1 MGGNGHALEQAEG
14 VAFHQHA
21 VSKRAAVAFIGV
33 HANVF
38 VGGCVLGFARM
49 GSRRLIGHRAPLN
62 ARREARTA
70 AAAQAGIGHRLHHI
84 TATHGEGVFEAGQA
98 TMGHIVF
105 WVDRVGNAHPL
116 VNPTVLLGEV
126 LDLFYRTDK
135 VIGLLIGQAGIDLP
149 CAHV

>member
-21 VSKRAAVAFIGV
+21 VSKRAAVALIGV

-38 VGGCVLGFARM
+38 VGRGVLGFARM

-62 ARREARTA
+62 ARREARATA
-70 AAAQAGIGHRLHHI
+70 AAQTGIGYRLHHI

-98 TMGHIVF
+98 T
-105 WVDRVGNAHPL
+105 VG
-116 VNPTVLLGEV
+116 
-126 LDLFYRTDK
+126 
-135 VIGLLIGQAGIDLP
+135 
-149 CAHV
+149 